1 MFLID
6 NIQLFP
12 VTGTLSLVHAI
23 ESAAGEET
31 ARSADALRAE
41 LTELYRMLE
50 TGRVSSDEFDAR
62 EKELLDRLDTV
73 EARQLEA
80 EAPVNKP

>member
-6 NIQLFP
+6 NLLLLP
-12 VTGTLSLVHAI
+12 MTGALSLVHAI
-23 ESAAGEET
+23 ESAAQEET
-31 ARSADALRAE
+31 AKSADALRAE

-62 EKELLDRLDTV
+62 EKELLDRLDTI
-73 EARQLEA
+73 ESRQLEA
-80 EAPVNKP
+80 ESPANKP

>member
-6 NIQLFP
+6 NILLFP

-23 ESAAGEET
+23 ESAAEEET

-62 EKELLDRLDTV
+62 EKELLDRLDAV
-73 EARQLEA
+73 ESRQA
-80 EAPVNKP
+80 ETEPSENKP

>member
-6 NIQLFP
+6 DVLLAPVSGVMYVFREIQ
-12 VTGTLSLVHAI
+12 
-23 ESAAGEET
+23 AAADGE
-31 ARSADALRAE
+31 AAKNADALRAE

-50 TGRVSSDEFDAR
+50 TGGISSDEFDAR
-62 EKELLDRLDTV
+62 EAQLLDRLDTI
-73 EARQLEA
+73 ESRQLEA